1 MIGLLAWIGFGF
13 MARTMRT
20 AHDTPMTDHL
30 WGHAKSGA
38 ILALHALPAHST
50 GDTLMTPSSAN
61 QKHPSRRALLGLSLA
76 TALGA
81 AISATIADPAA
92 AQAQWP
98 TRALTMIVPFPPGG
112 VADTVGRPVAEAL
125 SRQLGQP
132 VVVENRAGAG
142 GGVGMAHAAK
152 AKPDGYTVLMALSSI
167 TILPAADRVLARKPA
182 YELNQLVPIA
192 RFTADPTVLV
202 VRSDSPWKT
211 LEDFIAHARS
221 KPGSITFGSSG
232 NYGTMHVPMEML
244 KQSTNTFM
252 LHVPYTGAG
261 PAIVGLLGAQVDA
274 LATGPAT
281 IVQHVKSG
289 RLRALAHW
297 GEGRLG
303 PLPEV
308 RSLTEAGAKAQFS
321 QWSGL
326 FVPAGTPDAVIS
338 RLRDAARAAA
348 KDERV
353 IRTIGVAGTP
363 ILYQDAP
370 EFAKFVAE
378 DARVMA
384 EVVKRIGKQ

>member
-1 MIGLLAWIGFGF
+1 MTEKPSSKHLTGRRLTLLSLGVTGTASLLAG
-13 MARTMRT
+13 
-20 AHDTPMTDHL
+20 
-30 WGHAKSGA
+30 
-38 ILALHALPAHST
+38 
-50 GDTLMTPSSAN
+50 
-61 QKHPSRRALLGLSLA
+61 
-76 TALGA
+76 LGA
-81 AISATIADPAA
+81 TPALAQGADK
-92 AQAQWP
+92 WP
-98 TRALTMIVPFPPGG
+98 TRAITMVVPFPPGG

-125 SRQLGQP
+125 GRILGQA

-152 AKPDGYTVLMALSSI
+152 AKPDGYTILMALSSI
-167 TILPAADRVLARKPA
+167 TILPAADRVLERKPA

-211 LEDFIAHARS
+211 LEEFIAHARN

-244 KQSTNTFM
+244 KQSSNTFM

-261 PAIVGLLGAQVDA
+261 PAIVGLLGSQVDA

-281 IVQHVKSG
+281 VVQHIKSG

-297 GEGRLG
+297 GTGRLG
-303 PLPEV
+303 PLPDV
-308 RSLTEAGAKAQFS
+308 RSLTDAGQKAEFY

-326 FVPAGTPDAVIS
+326 FVPAGTPEAIVT
-338 RLRDAARAAA
+338 RLRDAARLAA

-353 IRTIGVAGTP
+353 VKTIGGAGTP

-378 DARVMA
+378 DARVMDA
-384 EVVKRIGKQ
+384 VVKRIGKQ